1 MANKSNSISP
11 VTNGID
17 ELLSRYSLGVKH
29 LCEPGPDEVQLA
41 QIAGL
46 ALRAPDHGEL
56 MPFRL
61 SAIRG
66 TGREKLADLFE
77 SYARSKGK
85 SEDSCAI
92 ERERALRAPL
102 SIAIIARIDLHHPMV
117 PAHEQWACVGGAVA
131 NILNAAHLMGFAGK
145 MLSGEKVRD
154 PAIGAAF
161 CKQGETLVGWV
172 SLGTPNKALST
183 NREKPVA
190 AVLSYF

>member
-1 MANKSNSISP
+1 MANESISMSS
-11 VTNGID
+11 VIKSID
-17 ELLSRYSLGVKH
+17 TLLGRYSLGVKH
-29 LCEPGPDEVQLA
+29 LIEPGPDDA
-41 QIAGL
+41 QIAQIAAL

-61 SAIRG
+61 SAVRG
-66 TGREKLADLFE
+66 AGRDKLADLFE
-77 SYARSKGK
+77 SYARAKGK
-85 SEDSCAI
+85 SEESCAI
-92 ERERALRAPL
+92 ERERALRAPV

-117 PAHEQWACVGGAVA
+117 PAHEQWACVGGAVT

-154 PAIGAAF
+154 PAISAAF

-190 AVLSYF
+190 EVLSYF